1 MDPVQ
6 ALAILSLG
14 AFVTVLVTAIFYIFT
29 VRPRLLEPVPLT
41 SVGLIDEA
49 LRDELLEQRARV
61 QALNEALRQHAA
73 HLETAAQGTGEDGF
87 AGLREMLIAQRAATD
102 ALQALL
108 IAQGQRLDSQ
118 DERLGRLENVFAA
131 SQAPVAALDERL
143 ARLESLL
150 TAHLPPARADDTA
163 PVSGPLQEQAER
175 LLTLS
180 HRLDEWVMGRSRD
193 HAQLAEHAR
202 VLADL
207 DREMAAHA
215 SILHRL
221 DERIGEHTTL
231 LVTEAAERRQQVTL
245 LDRIA
250 RQVGQLV
257 QMVGQLGAV
266 PLRPGQD
273 RLTDIRGIGPVYAG
287 RLYKAGIH
295 TFAQLAAMSPAQVKE
310 LLDEPAWRLRSIDV
324 EGWIQQAAERATG
337 QKDEGTP

>member
-49 LRDELLEQRARV
+49 LREELLEQRAQV

-73 HLETAAQGTGEDGF
+73 HLETAARGTGEDGF
-87 AGLREMLIAQRAATD
+87 AGLREMLIAQRDAID
-102 ALQALL
+102 ALQASL
-108 IAQGQRLDSQ
+108 IAQGQRLDGQ
-118 DERLGRLENVFAA
+118 DERLGRLENMFAA

-150 TAHLPPARADDTA
+150 TAHLTPARAEEVS
-163 PVSGPLQEQAER
+163 PVSGLLQEQAER

-245 LDRIA
+245 LDRVA
-250 RQVGQLV
+250 RQVGQLM

-324 EGWIQQAAERATG
+324 EGWIRQAAERAAG

>member
-14 AFVTVLVTAIFYIFT
+14 AFVTVLVTAIFYVFT
-29 VRPRLLEPVPLT
+29 VRPRLLEPVSLA
-41 SVGLIDEA
+41 SVGLLDET
-49 LRDELLEQRARV
+49 LRDELLEQRAQV

-73 HLETAAQGTGEDGF
+73 QLETAARSSGEEAY
-87 AGLREMLIAQRAATD
+87 AGLREMLVAQRDAID
-102 ALQALL
+102 ALQTLL
-108 IAQGQRLDSQ
+108 IAQGQRLDGQ
-118 DERLGRLENVFAA
+118 DERLARLESMVVA
-131 SQAPVAALDERL
+131 SQASTALDERL
-143 ARLESLL
+143 ARLEGLL
-150 TAHLPPARADDTA
+150 TAHLTPARADDA
-163 PVSGPLQEQAER
+163 SPVSSLLQQQAER
-175 LLTLS
+175 LLSLS
-180 HRLDEWVMGRSRD
+180 QRLDEWVMGRSRD

-202 VLADL
+202 VLAEL

-221 DERIGEHTTL
+221 DERVGEHTTL
-231 LVTEAAERRQQVTL
+231 LLTEAAERRQQASL
-245 LDRIA
+245 LDRVA

-295 TFAQLAAMSPAQVKE
+295 TFAQLAAMTPAQVKE

-324 EGWIQQAAERATG
+324 ESWIRQAAERAAG

>member
-49 LRDELLEQRARV
+49 LREELLEQRAQV
-61 QALNEALRQHAA
+61 QALSEALRQHAA
-73 HLETAAQGTGEDGF
+73 HLETAARGTGEDGF
-87 AGLREMLIAQRAATD
+87 AGLREMLIAQRD
-102 ALQALL
+102 AIDTLQGLL
-108 IAQGQRLDSQ
+108 SAQKQRLDSQ
-118 DERLGRLENVFAA
+118 DERLGRLENMFAA

-143 ARLESLL
+143 AHLENLL
-150 TAHLPPARADDTA
+150 AERLPPARAEDVS
-163 PVSGPLQEQAER
+163 PVSGLLQEQAER

-245 LDRIA
+245 LDRVA
-250 RQVGQLV
+250 RQVGQLM

-324 EGWIQQAAERATG
+324 ESWIRQAAERAAG

>member
-14 AFVTVLVTAIFYIFT
+14 AFVTVLVTAIFYVFT
-29 VRPRLLEPVPLT
+29 VRPRLLEPVSLA
-41 SVGLIDEA
+41 SVGLLDEA
-49 LRDELLEQRARV
+49 LRDELLEQRAQV
-61 QALNEALRQHAA
+61 QALNEALQHHAA
-73 HLETAAQGTGEDGF
+73 QLEQVARGSGNEVYAE
-87 AGLREMLIAQRAATD
+87 LRELLVAQRDAID

-108 IAQGQRLDSQ
+108 IAQGQRLDGQ
-118 DERLGRLENVFAA
+118 
-131 SQAPVAALDERL
+131 DERL
-143 ARLESLL
+143 ARLETMVTVIPSQVALDERLERLENLL
-150 TAHLPPARADDTA
+150 AQRLTPARAEDTSA
-163 PVSGPLQEQAER
+163 VTGLLQQQAER
-175 LLTLS
+175 LLSLS
-180 HRLDEWVMGRSRD
+180 QRLDEWVMGRSRD
-193 HAQLAEHAR
+193 HAQLVEHAR
-202 VLADL
+202 VLAEL

-221 DERIGEHTTL
+221 DERVGEHTTL
-231 LVTEAAERRQQVTL
+231 LVTEAAGRRQQASL

-250 RQVGQLV
+250 AQMGQLV

-295 TFAQLAAMSPAQVKE
+295 TFAQLAAMTPAQIKE

-324 EGWIQQAAERATG
+324 ESWIRQAAARAAG

>member
-14 AFVTVLVTAIFYIFT
+14 AFVTVLVTALFYVFT
-29 VRPRLLEPVPLT
+29 VRPRLLEPVSLA
-41 SVGLIDEA
+41 SVGLLDEA
-49 LRDELLEQRARV
+49 LRDELLEQRAQV

-73 HLETAAQGTGEDGF
+73 QLEMTARDSGEEVYAD
-87 AGLREMLIAQRAATD
+87 LREMLVAQRDAID
-102 ALQALL
+102 ALQTLL
-108 IAQGQRLDSQ
+108 IAQGQRLDGQ
-118 DERLGRLENVFAA
+118 DERLARLESAAVTA
-131 SQAPVAALDERL
+131 SQASATLDERL
-143 ARLESLL
+143 ARLETLL
-150 TAHLPPARADDTA
+150 TAHLTPTRADDA
-163 PVSGPLQEQAER
+163 PPVSSLLQQQAER
-175 LLTLS
+175 LLSLS
-180 HRLDEWVMGRSRD
+180 QRLDEWVMGRSRD

-202 VLADL
+202 VLAEL

-231 LVTEAAERRQQVTL
+231 LLTEAAERRQQASL
-245 LDRIA
+245 LDRVA

-295 TFAQLAAMSPAQVKE
+295 TFAQLAAMTPAQVKE

-324 EGWIQQAAERATG
+324 ESWIRQAAERAAG

>member
-14 AFVTVLVTAIFYIFT
+14 AFVTVLVTAIFYVFT

-41 SVGLIDEA
+41 SVGLLDEA
-49 LRDELLEQRARV
+49 LREELLEQRAQVR
-61 QALNEALRQHAA
+61 ALNEALRQHAA
-73 HLETAAQGTGEDGF
+73 QLEGAAQGSGDEVY
-87 AGLREMLIAQRAATD
+87 AELREMLVAQRDAID
-102 ALQALL
+102 ALQTLL
-108 IAQGQRLDSQ
+108 TAQGQRLDAQ
-118 DERLGRLENVFAA
+118 DERLIRLETMVAA
-131 SQAPVAALDERL
+131 LPSQTALDERL

-150 TAHLPPARADDTA
+150 AGRLTPPRTEETSAAT
-163 PVSGPLQEQAER
+163 GLLQQQAER
-175 LLTLS
+175 LLSLS
-180 HRLDEWVMGRSRD
+180 QRLDEWVMGRSRD

-202 VLADL
+202 VLAEL

-221 DERIGEHTTL
+221 DERVAEHTTL
-231 LVTEAAERRQQVTL
+231 LVTEAAERRQQASL
-245 LDRIA
+245 LDRVA
-250 RQVGQLV
+250 AQVGQLV

-295 TFAQLAAMSPAQVKE
+295 TFAQLAAMTPAQVKA

-337 QKDEGTP
+337 QKDEGAP

>member
-49 LRDELLEQRARV
+49 LREELLEQRAQV

-73 HLETAAQGTGEDGF
+73 QLETAARGTGEDDF
-87 AGLREMLIAQRAATD
+87 AGLQEMLIAQRDAID
-102 ALQALL
+102 ALQGLL
-108 IAQGQRLDSQ
+108 SAQKQRLDGQ
-118 DERLGRLENVFAA
+118 DERLGRLENMFAA

-143 ARLESLL
+143 AHLESLL
-150 TAHLPPARADDTA
+150 TAHLTPAHTEDVS
-163 PVSGPLQEQAER
+163 PVSGLLQEQAER

-245 LDRIA
+245 LDRVA
-250 RQVGQLV
+250 RQVGQLM
-257 QMVGQLGAV
+257 QMVGQLGAA

-324 EGWIQQAAERATG
+324 ESWIRQAAERAAG